1 MFQYIILYIS
11 SDVIL
16 FHRRWEKAGRENG
29 KINGENME
37 KAPDQRAEE
46 KKKVRM
52 AARKQEKTAENHMGD
67 TKPAKEKL
75 YYAELGAS
83 EALVPRLR
91 RLLMG
96 QEEDLVWKTPDGV
109 PLWDI
114 IMRQNISRRIFL
126 LTLYY
131 AS

>member
-52 AARKQEKTAENHMGD
+52 AARKQGKTAENHTGG
-67 TKPAKEKL
+67 TKPTKEKL
-75 YYAELGAS
+75 
-83 EALVPRLR
+83 
-91 RLLMG
+91 
-96 QEEDLVWKTPDGV
+96 
-109 PLWDI
+109 
-114 IMRQNISRRIFL
+114 
-126 LTLYY
+126 
-131 AS
+131 

>member
-52 AARKQEKTAENHMGD
+52 AARKQEKRQKITWATRNQRKKNCNMQSWERA
-67 TKPAKEKL
+67 KPL
-75 YYAELGAS
+75 S
-83 EALVPRLR
+83 PV
-91 RLLMG
+91 
-96 QEEDLVWKTPDGV
+96 
-109 PLWDI
+109 
-114 IMRQNISRRIFL
+114 
-126 LTLYY
+126 
-131 AS
+131 

>member
-1 MFQYIILYIS
+1 MFQYIMLYIS

-75 YYAELGAS
+75 
-83 EALVPRLR
+83 
-91 RLLMG
+91 
-96 QEEDLVWKTPDGV
+96 
-109 PLWDI
+109 
-114 IMRQNISRRIFL
+114 
-126 LTLYY
+126 
-131 AS
+131 